1 MLKTPLKK
9 LMVINIRKLYYYHKN
24 SGLEV
29 DFVMRYK
36 GECTLVEVKADTS
49 FIHGIFADGGLR
61 VLKKSNRISTP

>member
-1 MLKTPLKK
+1 
-9 LMVINIRKLYYYHKN
+9 MVTNIRKLYYSRKD

-61 VLKKSNRISTP
+61 VLKKS